1 MMGISVM
8 MANRRK
14 KKRLSQKVRAEGFGA
29 LTGYGLLGVNPSPG
43 SSCCAGAN
51 FHVSLSRKLV
61 HCYLCTYV
69 GTNAIQYL
77 PNKQ

>member
-14 KKRLSQKVRAEGFGA
+14 KKKWQKVRAEGFGA

-43 SSCCAGAN
+43 SSCFAGAN
-51 FHVSLSRKLV
+51 FHVSLSRKLD

-69 GTNAIQYL
+69 GINAIQYL